1 MLPSESNPFLCVAIL
16 ILFISVLLVACGDE
30 DPAAAGA
37 INNPPIAEA
46 PVTAGPDKTTPVNQ
60 PVTIEGAAPAGKP
73 VTYTIVDKPANSSP
87 QLDIQDDGTAVI
99 VTDQPGTYTVEVT
112 TPDGSTP
119 PDTVLVVAE
128 EHVITLQFSGT
139 LTAAG
144 GTVTG
149 TFAYDSGLQ
158 PHTTNVRNLAPNAL
172 YELRDWHIVVDGGA
186 TGVESTTYS
195 KDDPGN
201 TGDFCVGLCIVSPT
215 QALELRFTNG
225 SDRTLQIVYTKLY
238 EGLELPNNLA
248 SWGPFRFTT
257 YRTQTRVA
265 VNDVAADLSVAE
277 PVAVAISP

>member
-1 MLPSESNPFLCVAIL
+1 MSPSQPNPFLFVVML
-16 ILFISVLLVACGDE
+16 ILFISVLLVACGDGSE
-30 DPAAAGA
+30 QQAAAA
-37 INNPPIAEA
+37 PPT
-46 PVTAGPDKTTPVNQ
+46 PVVTAGPDKTTPVNQ

-73 VTYTIVDKPANSSP
+73 VTYTIVGQPANANP
-87 QLDIQDDGTAVI
+87 QLDVQDDGTAVI
-99 VTDQPGTYTVEVT
+99 VTDQPGTYTVEVA
-112 TPDGSTP
+112 TPDGSP

-128 EHVITLQFSGT
+128 EHVITLQFSST
-139 LTAAG
+139 LTPGG
-144 GTVTG
+144 GTITG

-158 PHTTNVRNLAPNAL
+158 PHTTNARNLAPNAL

-186 TGVESTTYS
+186 TGVESTTYA

-201 TGDFCVGLCIVSPT
+201 TGAFCVGLCIVSPT

-225 SDRTLQIVYTKLY
+225 SDRTLQIVYAKLY